1 MTEDEPRLVELVLG
15 VDEIRALL
23 KAVTEAQQRWAG
35 GDPGEQQR
43 LAHMRQSLFAALL
56 DVTF

>member
-1 MTEDEPRLVELVLG
+1 MTDEPRLIEFVLG
-15 VDEIRALL
+15 AGEIRALL
-23 KAVTEAQQRWAG
+23 KAVTELEQRWAG

-43 LAHMRQSLFAALL
+43 LTHLRQVLFAALL

>member
-1 MTEDEPRLVELVLG
+1 MTDEPRLIEFVLG
-15 VDEIRALL
+15 ADEIRALL
-23 KAVTEAQQRWAG
+23 KSVTEAEQRWAG

-43 LAHMRQSLFAALL
+43 LSHLRQVLFAALL

>member
-1 MTEDEPRLVELVLG
+1 MADEPRLIEFVMG
-15 VDEIRALL
+15 ADDIRALL
-23 KAVTEAQQRWAG
+23 KAVTESEQRWVG

-43 LAHMRQSLFAALL
+43 LSHMRQVLFAALL